1 MRATA
6 AQSQESGRA
15 LVGGAGS
22 RLDRYLRSGEPYIWA
37 TAAAISLAFLITAG
51 LLLLLVSRGLPH
63 FWPAEL
69 VQAVYA
75 VPGQAPQPLLVEIR
89 DHEAVTTRRLQ
100 DAGLPV
106 AATQPSYERLLVKTG
121 NRELGGVD
129 FRYLLADWLQQRS
142 LPADASVFE
151 RLEWGNFHGYVLALK
166 RDGQVVA
173 SGEQAW
179 VEYQALQQRID
190 ALRAQRRAL
199 EKGAIASVNGQL
211 ERLRLAMRHLELE
224 GRTAQD
230 SPGAFAP
237 LMQRREQQQAQYQSL
252 RAQLAALDAEMARE
266 TLLVR
271 AVSGQQRELPLAT
284 LLRGY
289 RPNGMSFTGKLRFL
303 GAKLVEFVSTE
314 PRESNTEGGIFPA
327 IFGTVLM
334 VILMSVIVTP
344 FGILAALYLHE
355 YARQGALTRTIRIA
369 VNNLAGVPSIVFGM
383 FGLGFFVYFV
393 GGQLDQWFYRE
404 GLPSPTFGTPG
415 ILWASLTL
423 ALLTLPVVIVATEEG
438 LSRIPGSLRE
448 ASMALGATQA
458 ETLLKI
464 VLPIAS
470 PAMMTGLILAVAR
483 AAGEVAPLMLVGV
496 IKLAP
501 TLPIDGSFPFLHLE
515 RKFMHLGFHIYDVGF
530 QSPNV
535 EAARPLVY
543 ATSLLLVAVIL
554 SLNLAAI
561 AVRSRLRERFR
572 MLDH

>member
-179 VEYQALQQRID
+179 VEYQALQPRID

-252 RAQLAALDAEMARE
+252 RHAR
-266 TLLVR
+266 R
-271 AVSGQQRELPLAT
+271 CWSG
-284 LLRGY
+284 
-289 RPNGMSFTGKLRFL
+289 
-303 GAKLVEFVSTE
+303 
-314 PRESNTEGGIFPA
+314 
-327 IFGTVLM
+327 
-334 VILMSVIVTP
+334 P
-344 FGILAALYLHE
+344 F
-355 YARQGALTRTIRIA
+355 QGSSGNCRWR
-369 VNNLAGVPSIVFGM
+369 
-383 FGLGFFVYFV
+383 
-393 GGQLDQWFYRE
+393 RCC
-404 GLPSPTFGTPG
+404 
-415 ILWASLTL
+415 
-423 ALLTLPVVIVATEEG
+423 
-438 LSRIPGSLRE
+438 
-448 ASMALGATQA
+448 GAT
-458 ETLLKI
+458 
-464 VLPIAS
+464 V
-470 PAMMTGLILAVAR
+470 
-483 AAGEVAPLMLVGV
+483 
-496 IKLAP
+496 P
-501 TLPIDGSFPFLHLE
+501 T
-515 RKFMHLGFHIYDVGF
+515 
-530 QSPNV
+530 
-535 EAARPLVY
+535 A
-543 ATSLLLVAVIL
+543 
-554 SLNLAAI
+554 
-561 AVRSRLRERFR
+561 
-572 MLDH
+572 